1 MGVARPVGSY
11 PRPVAG
17 ARRPAG
23 GDRAGANP
31 APCPPAPTYR
41 AYMAG
46 NMQGELTAEEHA
58 RPATA
63 VAPGERSERTMLLVI
78 LAATAGLI
86 HAKALF
92 DHAPHYWL
100 YGVFFGVLAYAQ
112 VFWAFLVYRSPGE
125 RRWYMPAA
133 VVSLAVVGLWLVTRS
148 VGLPFG
154 PWAGRPEPFAI
165 TDMTASL
172 NELLLAALLVAMVH
186 PQGRV
191 AARLRWLDGANC
203 VRIGSMLIALSLL
216 AVLLGNHT
224 HPGAG

>member
-1 MGVARPVGSY
+1 MAR
-11 PRPVAG
+11 
-17 ARRPAG
+17 
-23 GDRAGANP
+23 D
-31 APCPPAPTYR
+31 
-41 AYMAG
+41 
-46 NMQGELTAEEHA
+46 MQGELMAEEAHA
-58 RPATA
+58 RPAPG
-63 VAPGERSERTMLLVI
+63 VAPAERSERTMLLVI
-78 LAATAGLI
+78 LAATAALI

-100 YGVFFGVLAYAQ
+100 YGAFFGVLAYAQ
-112 VFWAFLVYRSPGE
+112 VFWAFVVFRRPDE
-125 RRWYMPAA
+125 RRWFMPAA

-165 TDMTASL
+165 TDITASL
-172 NELLLAALLVAMVH
+172 NELLLAGLIVAMVH
-186 PQGRV
+186 PRGRV

-224 HPGAG
+224 HPGAS